1 MQRTT
6 ISAKRDDLET
16 LKREAKLRGVSFAE
30 LMREIMANEASNS
43 RRKRR
48 PKSIGIV
55 SVGGDVARES
65 VEHEDMPFLI
75 DES

>member
-6 ISAKRDDLET
+6 ISADSDDLLT
-16 LKREAKLRGVSFAE
+16 LKREAKLRGMPFAE
-30 LMREIMANEASNS
+30 FMRELMANEASNT

-75 DES
+75 NKS